1 MIILKRVDCYFITIA
16 DELETHMS
24 KIEGHIEGILF
35 VVTAILLC
43 LGFLI
48 HNENIFIT
56 SVVCGSIFVI
66 CMSCYP
72 NVNSYVIQIDGTR
85 HTRYIEYTG
94 DTAKDK
100 SEIRNAVCELETIA
114 NGMVAM
120 DKKNRDEAQRMKDA
134 VLNVT
139 TDYNK
144 NEITKEHE

>member
-1 MIILKRVDCYFITIA
+1 
-16 DELETHMS
+16 
-24 KIEGHIEGILF
+24 
-35 VVTAILLC
+35 
-43 LGFLI
+43 
-48 HNENIFIT
+48 
-56 SVVCGSIFVI
+56 
-66 CMSCYP
+66 MSCYP